1 MSKSISAALL
11 GLGTVG
17 YGVRR
22 LLEENRGINIE
33 IKKILVRQPEKH
45 GDIDPGLLTT
55 DLDGI
60 ISDPGIELVIEAM
73 GAGAFGYA
81 AIRRSLV
88 SGKSV
93 ITADKEIVARH
104 LPELSTLAEARD
116 ARFYFEAAAGG
127 AVPVIRNLL
136 AIRKYGRVE
145 SVAGIVNGT
154 ANYILTQMFRRDI
167 DFASALAAA
176 REAGFAEADPEDD
189 VSGIDSARK
198 IAILA
203 ALAYDVFVP
212 SEHIYRYGIANITKE
227 DIAFIKSIGRVV
239 KLIAF
244 ARRRGETIEIGVEPT
259 LVHGDGVFA
268 GVEDE
273 DNAIFIEGKA
283 SGNLG
288 FSGKGAG
295 RYPTAAAVLSDC
307 LAYREGV
314 KSFVFREDDGISFAA
329 PECGQYYLRVADPA
343 AIPNFLIS
351 MRRGNHIIT
360 GEIDWRILA
369 RLADNVAFCGK
380 IMNI

>member
-136 AIRKYGRVE
+136 AIRKYDRVE

-227 DIAFIKSIGRVV
+227 DIAF
-239 KLIAF
+239 
-244 ARRRGETIEIGVEPT
+244 
-259 LVHGDGVFA
+259 
-268 GVEDE
+268 
-273 DNAIFIEGKA
+273 
-283 SGNLG
+283 
-288 FSGKGAG
+288 
-295 RYPTAAAVLSDC
+295 
-307 LAYREGV
+307 
-314 KSFVFREDDGISFAA
+314 
-329 PECGQYYLRVADPA
+329 
-343 AIPNFLIS
+343 
-351 MRRGNHIIT
+351 
-360 GEIDWRILA
+360 
-369 RLADNVAFCGK
+369 
-380 IMNI
+380 